1 MFYVL
6 FPAWAK
12 VKLLKLLSS
21 PLPVCLV
28 SARNPQNLPG
38 VFGHSKHFK
47 LWQIL
52 ALSRRIP
59 LPLNTNVE
67 GNGEPSVTP
76 VSNKPIVNKMV
87 MPWCRGVPWV
97 PTFSGEDS
105 KVKFQE
111 WLWQITAM
119 LRAQGLS
126 EERKADFVIEA
137 LESQNVSL
145 AARSKS

>member
-1 MFYVL
+1 M
-6 FPAWAK
+6 
-12 VKLLKLLSS
+12 
-21 PLPVCLV
+21 
-28 SARNPQNLPG
+28 
-38 VFGHSKHFK
+38 
-47 LWQIL
+47 
-52 ALSRRIP
+52 
-59 LPLNTNVE
+59 
-67 GNGEPSVTP
+67 
-76 VSNKPIVNKMV
+76 
-87 MPWCRGVPWV
+87 